1 MDIKNLHVHMIEIN
15 PNNCM
20 IYKIVENKNSAKF
33 ILYSKHKLCEIKNLF

>member
-1 MDIKNLHVHMIEIN
+1 MIEIN